1 MRKFKKYVPHP
12 HHEPPQNVLK
22 DQNYQDFLW
31 IYFRSYDELD
41 KCLGIAVP
49 INIFIS
55 WLMLLLNSTLNLNHF
70 NVFDVNDLIFGI
82 IPEQIAQ
89 DSEAPSMLA
98 ILFFMFILLT
108 SINTVAIL
116 SESMISNLQD
126 NFELASKSRLITS
139 SIFCLGSFSMGL
151 FFIVP
156 NGSQLLYN
164 TNYALETASVV
175 YIPFVVSVD
184 LTFFFLW
191 I

>member
-1 MRKFKKYVPHP
+1 MRYSVT
-12 HHEPPQNVLK
+12 QN
-22 DQNYQDFLW
+22 DPDFLW

-70 NVFDVNDLIFGI
+70 NVFDVSDLIFGI

-184 LTFFFLW
+184 PA